1 MIEMLVMLSVEKL
14 AITCKGDICIY
25 PRNFFCCAYFLGNI
39 ICGEALLVGDGYI
52 IFVVEGCDSMFGAC
66 PIGFCSMSFYAK
78 YGVQPDFDREY

>member
-14 AITCKGDICIY
+14 AITCKGNICIY

-52 IFVVEGCDSMFGAC
+52 IFVVEGCDT
-66 PIGFCSMSFYAK
+66 MSFYAK